1 MGEDLM
7 TKLTPSEVEKA
18 IAQLDGWT
26 VEENS
31 LVKTLRF
38 STFPDGISFVNR
50 VADLA
55 EDMGHH
61 PDIDI
66 RYSTV
71 ILHLSTHDEGGIT
84 EKDTTLARRINML
97 SRR

>member
-1 MGEDLM
+1 M
-7 TKLTPSEVEKA
+7 TKLSANELDQA
-18 IAQLDGWT
+18 MAQLDGWS
-26 VEENS
+26 VEDDT

-38 STFPDGISFVNR
+38 STFPDGIAFVNR

-55 EDMGHH
+55 EDEGHH

-71 ILHLSTHDEGGIT
+71 ILRLSTHDEGGIT
-84 EKDTTLARRINML
+84 GKDTSLARRINML
-97 SRR
+97 SGQ

>member
-1 MGEDLM
+1 MA
-7 TKLTPSEVEKA
+7 KLSTDELQQA
-18 IAQLDGWT
+18 LAQLNGWSQEDDT
-26 VEENS
+26 
-31 LVKTLRF
+31 LVKTLHF

-55 EDMGHH
+55 EDAGHH

-71 ILHLSTHDEGGIT
+71 ILRLSTHDEGGIT
-84 EKDTTLARRINML
+84 AKDTALARRINVL
-97 SRR
+97 SGN